1 MAKKIKRHKHHD
13 IKEDKFVTTALLF
26 SEFVQ
31 NHWKKVAFGA
41 AALIVVIIV
50 IVATTSRSGKV
61 NILALR
67 QFDNA
72 LALYEDDQMD
82 KAEAAFSA
90 VLDEYGPSKYSGLS
104 YLYLGKINIEKSEP
118 DVELAEMYF
127 KKAKSRLHD
136 PLLKEAAWMG
146 LAECTR
152 LSEGDEAYYEYLARW
167 IKKFS
172 NSYNVP
178 QIAFKIAEHYFATDE
193 YEKAKEYYSL
203 IVKKFTTSP
212 NYYKAKQQLEYIEQ
226 LQQDK

>member
-1 MAKKIKRHKHHD
+1 MAKKIKRHKHHN

-26 SEFVQ
+26 TEFVQ
-31 NHWKKVAFGA
+31 NHWKKVALGA
-41 AALIVVIIV
+41 VALIVVIILV
-50 IVATTSRSGKV
+50 VAMTSRSGKV
-61 NILALR
+61 DQLALR

-82 KAEAAFSA
+82 KAEEAFSA
-90 VLDEYGPSKYSGLS
+90 VLDEYGSSKYSGLS
-104 YLYLGKINIEKSEP
+104 YLYLGKINIEKSDP
-118 DVELAEMYF
+118 DVELAEKYF
-127 KKAKSRLHD
+127 KKAKSKIHES
-136 PLLKEAAWMG
+136 LLKQAAWMG

-152 LSEGDEAYYEYLARW
+152 LSEGDDAYYEYLARV

-178 QIAFKIAEHYFATDE
+178 QIAFMIAEHYFTADE

-203 IVKKFTTSP
+203 IVKKFDTSS
-212 NYYKAKQQLEYIEQ
+212 NYYKAKQQLEYIEN

>member
-1 MAKKIKRHKHHD
+1 MAKKIKRHKHHN

-31 NHWKKVAFGA
+31 NHWKKVALGA
-41 AALIVVIIV
+41 AALIVVIILV
-50 IVATTSRSGKV
+50 VVLTSRSGKV
-61 NILALR
+61 DQLALR

-72 LALYEDDQMD
+72 LALYQDDLLD
-82 KAEAAFSA
+82 KAEEAFSA
-90 VLDEYGPSKYSGLS
+90 VHDEYGSSKYSGLS
-104 YLYLGKINIEKSEP
+104 YLYLGKINIEKSDP

-127 KKAKSRLHD
+127 KKAKSKIHD

-152 LSEGDEAYYEYLARW
+152 LTEGDDAYYEYLARL

-172 NSYNVP
+172 DSYNVP
-178 QIAFKIAEHYFATDE
+178 QIAFNIAEHYFATDE
-193 YEKAKEYYSL
+193 YEKAKEYYTL
-203 IVKKFTTSP
+203 IVKKFDTSS

>member
-1 MAKKIKRHKHHD
+1 MAKKIKRHKHHN

-31 NHWKKVAFGA
+31 NHWKKVALGA
-41 AALIVVIIV
+41 AALIVIIILVI
-50 IVATTSRSGKV
+50 ALTSRSGKV
-61 NILALR
+61 DQLALR

-82 KAEAAFSA
+82 KAEEAFSS
-90 VLDEYGPSKYSGLS
+90 VHDEYGSSKYSGLS
-104 YLYLGKINIEKSEP
+104 YLYLGKINIEKSDP

-127 KKAKSRLHD
+127 KKAKSKIHD
-136 PLLKEAAWMG
+136 PLLKQAAWMG

-152 LSEGDEAYYEYLARW
+152 LSEGDEAYYKYLARM

-178 QIAFKIAEHYFATDE
+178 QVAFTIAEHYFATDE
-193 YEKAKEYYSL
+193 YEKAKEYYTL
-203 IVKKFTTSP
+203 IAKKYATSS
-212 NYYKAKQQLEYIEQ
+212 NYHKSKQQLEYIEN

>member
-1 MAKKIKRHKHHD
+1 MAKKIKRHKHHN

-31 NHWKKVAFGA
+31 NHWKKVAIGV
-41 AALIVVIIV
+41 AALIVIIIV
-50 IVATTSRSGKV
+50 IVALSSRSGKV
-61 NILALR
+61 NTLALR

-72 LALYEDDQMD
+72 LALYEDDQVD
-82 KAEAAFSA
+82 KAAEAFSA
-90 VLDEYGPSKYSGLS
+90 VLDEYGSSKYSGLS
-104 YLYLGKINIEKSEP
+104 YLYLGKINIEKSDP
-118 DVELAEMYF
+118 DVDLAEMYF
-127 KKAKSRLHD
+127 KKAKSRIRE
-136 PLLKEAAWMG
+136 PVLKEAAWMG

-152 LSEGDEAYYEYLARW
+152 LIEGDDAYYEYLARL

-178 QIAFKIAEHYFATDE
+178 QVAFKIAEHYFAADE
-193 YEKAKEYYSL
+193 YEKAIKYYSL
-203 IVKKFTTSP
+203 IVKKFDTSS